1 MVIGGIVLKV
11 NSPANSF
18 WRMVKKITPAI
29 FDLLPCLRHSRSLA
43 HRKTCNL
50 TECVVLRKAAGKIWT
65 IPNYF

>member
-1 MVIGGIVLKV
+1 
-11 NSPANSF
+11 
-18 WRMVKKITPAI
+18 MVKKITPAI